1 METPSKLCEE
11 LFRLRAQAADQMI
24 RLRRQPDL
32 IEVKESLAN
41 TVDHIAKMQNELIA
55 LIDQDA
61 TP

>member
-1 METPSKLCEE
+1 
-11 LFRLRAQAADQMI
+11 MI